1 MRVEQHDLTIAVA
14 TRGELLIVFLD
25 GTFDATSAAVLTKT
39 LEGLARQRF
48 EQLWISLAGVTHI
61 DAEAIDALLAA
72 RTRTRQQHRQ
82 FLIRSPS
89 SAVTHYLEAHA
100 ACAVLIS

>member
-25 GTFDATSAAVLTKT
+25 GTFDATSAAVLTKPP
-39 LEGLARQRF
+39 GGRGRQRF
-48 EQLWISLAGVTHI
+48 EQLWIGWGGVPHI
-61 DAEAIDALLAA
+61 AAEAIDALPAA
-72 RTRTRQQHRQ
+72 PPRTRQQHRQ

-100 ACAVLIS
+100 ACA